1 MKKNTNPTAVITLSD
16 QNDDLVNLRVNPDH
30 LSFVKKRK
38 PDFFIH
44 VHPDGRER
52 RFSKRPA
59 ELVTSVWVINDL
71 EVAWLQTREFSYNRY
86 PINMD
91 WPEGVTIASWSGPP
105 FGIGWRSYFQTGIWW
120 RPVQKGGL

>member
-16 QNDDLVNLRVNPDH
+16 QNDDLVNLRVNSDY

-38 PDFFIH
+38 PDFFIR
-44 VHPDGRER
+44 VHPDGREK

-59 ELVTSVWVINDL
+59 ELVTSVWVINGL
-71 EVAWLQTREFSYNRY
+71 EVTWLQTREFSYDRY

-91 WPEGVTIASWSGPP
+91 WPEGATIASWSGPP
-105 FGIGWRSYFQTGIWW
+105 FGIGWRS
-120 RPVQKGGL
+120 